1 VWCWLHNVAV
11 LITLDNPVGYEEGGQ
26 LTEAIRR
33 KPHSVVL
40 FDEIEK
46 AHEDVLNVLLQILDE
61 GQLTDGKGRRV
72 SFKNAIVVLTS
83 NIGSQQIVD
92 LSRESGLDSASL
104 AEVIQTELEKEMK
117 PELINRLDETI
128 VFSPLSFDD
137 LKSIASNLVDQTK
150 QRAAVENQLSLTVA
164 DNLIEVISREGF
176 VTASQYGARPIRR
189 AVQKYLEDTLA
200 EAIIRS
206 FLQAGDEVKVE
217 LGKSQAD
224 NPQVK
229 ITKNFSNGSRL
240 GESMMIAV
248 NSSNDLS
255 IEYLAFGDIPKLGDD
270 EDDDDKRRE
279 PGASFQ

>member
-1 VWCWLHNVAV
+1 
-11 LITLDNPVGYEEGGQ
+11 
-26 LTEAIRR
+26 
-33 KPHSVVL
+33 
-40 FDEIEK
+40 
-46 AHEDVLNVLLQILDE
+46 LNVLLQILDE

-150 QRAAVENQLSLTVA
+150 QRAAVENQMSLTVA

-248 NSSNDLS
+248 NSSSDLS
-255 IEYLAFGDIPKLGDD
+255 LEYLAFGDIPKLGDD
-270 EDDDDKRRE
+270 EDDDKRRE

>member
-1 VWCWLHNVAV
+1 MALV
-11 LITLDNPVGYEEGGQ
+11 NPVGYEEGGQ

-46 AHEDVLNVLLQILDE
+46 AHEDVLNILLQIMDE
-61 GQLTDGKGRRV
+61 GQLTDGKGRKV
-72 SFKNAIVVLTS
+72 SFKNSIVVLTS

-137 LKSIASNLVDQTK
+137 LKSIASNLVEQTK
-150 QRAAVENQLSLTVA
+150 DRAAEENRISFTVA

-200 EAIIRS
+200 EAIICN
-206 FLQAGDEVKVE
+206 FLQEGDEVKVE
-217 LGKSQAD
+217 MGKSQTD

-240 GESMMIAV
+240 GDSMMISV
-248 NSSNDLS
+248 NSSTELS
-255 IEYLAFGDIPKLGDD
+255 LDYLAFGDIPKLGDD
-270 EDDDDKRRE
+270 DDDDKRRE

>member
-1 VWCWLHNVAV
+1 MTL
-11 LITLDNPVGYEEGGQ
+11 LITLDNSVGYEEGGQ

-150 QRAAVENQLSLTVA
+150 QRASVENQMSLTVA

-248 NSSNDLS
+248 NSSSDLS
-255 IEYLAFGDIPKLGDD
+255 LEYLAFGDIPKLGDD

>member
-150 QRAAVENQLSLTVA
+150 QRAAVENQMSLTVA

-248 NSSNDLS
+248 NSSSDLS
-255 IEYLAFGDIPKLGDD
+255 LEYLAFGDIPKLGDD

>member
-1 VWCWLHNVAV
+1 MAV

-150 QRAAVENQLSLTVA
+150 QRAAVENQMSLTVA

-248 NSSNDLS
+248 NSSSDLS
-255 IEYLAFGDIPKLGDD
+255 LEYLAFGDIPKLGDD